1 MTVTIERVQTAA
13 VILSWLEKNPIE
25 FDSILTLATLP
36 LTASSL
42 DFEAKT
48 EAEMMVVTARKR
60 AVERYFGSAMFGACA
75 NCYLP
80 VVEFSDGRAMNW
92 PEMGEHA
99 HEFPAELPAPM
110 ARRARG
116 IAS

>member
-1 MTVTIERVQTAA
+1 MTTLALERVATI
-13 VILSWLEKNPIE
+13 VIDWLERNPIE
-25 FDSILTLATLP
+25 LDTILTLATLP

-48 EAEMMVVTARKR
+48 EAEMIVVGARKR

-75 NCYLP
+75 SCYLP

-92 PEMGEHA
+92 PDMGEHA